1 MLSSIK
7 KHQLIEENISKSS
20 GNKTNIEEK
29 NPKKNP
35 IIRRSKEKNDIIID
49 LSSKNSSKKEEDEN
63 SAEYS
68 AQILREE
75 KEIKFKAKTTRQQPV
90 FKTKKEYE
98 RFTERMKERTMRL
111 ELEKINKE
119 TERFNKEYEEKNSFK
134 YLFDNPQFQKMLKM
148 VQKQLLLIFIIA
160 VFILI
165 LNSVIYFNLT
175 KKKFWLSLVNMALTI
190 TSIAIFLVLIISINM
205 GLLNDPDLSK
215 AIRLFILFEF
225 FLQIVSFIFN
235 IIIPFLLYDYIYK
248 LSKLKIGIIYLLF
261 ILIFLLTIF
270 SFKFCYMLFLESF
283 LILFNKKTE
292 YAILMINDQNNN
304 NVYNMNI
311 NLSTSN
317 IGLTQTESSLITDN
331 ERKSRISK
339 DDEKY
344 RNYHFYN
351 RFHYNVTSDRKEPN
365 YFKYKKI

>member
-7 KHQLIEENISKSS
+7 PHQFIEENISISS

-29 NPKKNP
+29 NPKKIP

-75 KEIKFKAKTTRQQPV
+75 KEIKYKAKTTRQPV

-98 RFTERMKERTMRL
+98 RFTERLKERTMRL

-165 LNSVIYFNLT
+165 LNSTIYFNLT

-235 IIIPFLLYDYIYK
+235 IIIPFLLYDYLYK
-248 LSKLKIGIIYLLF
+248 LSKLKIGIVYLLF
-261 ILIFLLTIF
+261 ILIFLLNIF

-283 LILFNKKTE
+283 LILLNKKTE

-344 RNYHFYN
+344 RNYHYYN

>member
-7 KHQLIEENISKSS
+7 QHQFIEENISISS

-29 NPKKNP
+29 NPKKIP

-75 KEIKFKAKTTRQQPV
+75 KEIKFKAKTARQPV

-165 LNSVIYFNLT
+165 LNSTIYFNLT

-235 IIIPFLLYDYIYK
+235 IIIPFLLYDYLYK
-248 LSKLKIGIIYLLF
+248 LSKLKIGIVYLLF
-261 ILIFLLTIF
+261 ILIFLLNIF

-283 LILFNKKTE
+283 LILLNKKTE

-331 ERKSRISK
+331 ERKSRMSK

-344 RNYHFYN
+344 RNYHYYN